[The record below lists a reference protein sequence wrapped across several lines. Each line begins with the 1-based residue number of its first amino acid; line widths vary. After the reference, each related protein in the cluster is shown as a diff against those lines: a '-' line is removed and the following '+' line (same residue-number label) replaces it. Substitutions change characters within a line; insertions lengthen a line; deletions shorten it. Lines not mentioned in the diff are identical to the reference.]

1 MNVTFFL
8 LSLAPACIDY
18 SFGGKDGLFGGDSD
32 TGDGASETMDWPP
45 DSECSVELPSPAEV
59 GVTDTCTY
67 EVGAF
72 NPIAEWTAGPGLY
85 SWSAA
90 AVADLDGDGFPEVI
104 TTFADSLFGFGGFD
118 LMGTSTLYVLN
129 GDGTTRF
136 TVPGLDL
143 GMATSPAV
151 ADVTG
156 DGVPEIF
163 VVVEYANSLLAE
175 GDYTVAMLDTDGN
188 LVWESDH
195 FIGLDFDYATSISIS
210 DMDHDGSAEIVA
222 GRVIL
227 NADGTTRGQGEHGRG
242 SYGIVDVFGLVVSEA
257 THPVIADLDLDGVEE
272 VITGNAFYDPD
283 GNTLWADL
291 TQDDAMIAVANLDDD
306 PEGEFVAVSY
316 NTVRAVDTDGTLM
329 WGPIRIQ
336 SANIMS
342 PPAIGD
348 IDNDGYPEILTAGG
362 NQLLALNHDGTAL
375 WTAKVT
381 DESGATGASIF
392 DFEGDGWAEV
402 VYIDEVEMVAYDGL
416 TGAVKF
422 YNSDHSSNTMMDCP
436 IIADVDADGHAEI
449 LVAHASLGGSALTA
463 FGDRDDSWAPA
474 RKVWNQHAYTI
485 TNIND
490 DLTVPTTAT
499 QNFTTFNSFK
509 SAIDRLPGESLGWEL
524 ESEISD
530 VCEDDCDTGSVWVV
544 AQILNKSEDDQAAGV
559 NVTLY
564 GLNGGDRLPL
574 QTLQT
579 SDVVPSGMSSEA
591 LLFEIDPVLLNDID
605 GFLLMADDDGSG
617 TGFVSECNEDNNDYL
632 FLGPFCQ

>member
-1 MNVTFFL
+1 MIITSL
-8 LSLAPACIDY
+8 LLAAGPACIDY
-18 SFGGKDGLFGGDSD
+18 SFGDKDGIFGGGD
-32 TGDGASETMDWPP
+32 TGNSAEETLNWPP
-45 DSECSVELPSPAEV
+45 DSECVIELPSPSDV
-59 GVTDTCTY
+59 GVTDSCSY

-72 NPIAEWTAGPGLY
+72 NPIAEWTAGTGLY

-90 AVADLDGDGFPEVI
+90 AVADLDGDGVPEVI
-104 TTFADSLFGFGGFD
+104 TTFADSLFGFGGFS
-118 LMGTSTLYVLN
+118 LLGTSTLTVLN
-129 GDGTTRF
+129 GDGSPRY
-136 TVPGLDL
+136 TVPELAL

-163 VVVEYANSLLAE
+163 VVVEYATSLLAV
-175 GDYTVAMLDTDGN
+175 GDYTVAMLDADGT

-195 FIGLDFDYATSISIS
+195 FVGLDFDYATSISVS
-210 DMDHDGSAEIVA
+210 DMDHDGAAEIVA

-227 NADGTTRGQGEHGRG
+227 NADGTTRGVGQYGRG
-242 SYGIVDVFGLVVSEA
+242 SYGVVDVFGVVVSEA
-257 THPVIADLDLDGVEE
+257 THSVIADLDLDGQEE
-272 VITGNAFYDPD
+272 VITGNAFYDVD
-283 GNTLWADL
+283 GNALWADNS
-291 TQDDAMIAVANLDDD
+291 QDDGMIAVANLDDD

-316 NTVRAVDTDGTLM
+316 NTVRAVDTDGTVM
-329 WGPIRIQ
+329 WGPMVIQ

-381 DESGATGASIF
+381 DETGATGASIF

-422 YNSDHSSNTMMDCP
+422 YNADHNSNTMMDCP

-449 LVAHASLGGSALTA
+449 LVAHASLGGHALTA

-474 RKVWNQHAYTI
+474 RKLWNQHPYTI

-490 DLTVPTTAT
+490 DLSVPVTAV

-509 SAIDRLPGESLGWEL
+509 SAIDRMPGEALGWEL
-524 ESEISD
+524 ESEIVD
-530 VCEDDCDTGSVWVV
+530 VCEDDCDAGTVWVV
-544 AQILNKSEDDQAAGV
+544 ARILNKSEEVQPGGV
-559 NVTLY
+559 YVTLY
-564 GLNGGDRLPL
+564 GLDGGDRVPL
-574 QTLQT
+574 STLQNV
-579 SDVVPSGMSSEA
+579 DDIPSGMSSEP
-591 LLFEIDPVLLNDID
+591 LVFEIDSVLLTDLD
-605 GFLLMADDDGSG
+605 GFWLYADDDGSG
-617 TGFVSECNEDNNDYL
+617 TGFVSECDEDNND
-632 FLGPFCQ
+632 FLYVGPFCQ

>member
-1 MNVTFFL
+1 MIVTSAL
-8 LSLAPACIDY
+8 LALAPACIDY
-18 SFGGKDGLFGGDSD
+18 SFGGKDDEGGGDAD
-32 TGDGASETMDWPP
+32 TGFAQETVDWPP
-45 DSECSVELPSPAEV
+45 DSECEVELPSPSDV
-59 GVTDTCTY
+59 GVTDQCSY

-90 AVADLDGDGFPEVI
+90 AVADLDGDGAPEVV
-104 TTFADSLFGFGGFD
+104 TAFADSLFGFGGFD
-118 LMGTSTLYVLN
+118 LMGTATLYVLE

-136 TVPGLDL
+136 SVPELEL

-163 VVVEYANSLLAE
+163 VVVEYENSMLAV
-175 GDYTVAMLDTDGN
+175 GDYTLAMLDATGT

-195 FIGLDFDYATSISIS
+195 FEGLDFDYATSISVS
-210 DMDHDGSAEIVA
+210 DMDHDGSPEIVA
-222 GRVIL
+222 GRVIF
-227 NADGTTRGQGEHGRG
+227 NNDGSVRGHGDHGRG
-242 SYGIVDVFGLVVSEA
+242 SYGVMDVPLLGIVSEA
-257 THPVIADLDLDGVEE
+257 THPVVVDLDLDGTEE

-283 GNTLWADL
+283 GNAIWSDSS
-291 TQDDAMIAVANLDDD
+291 QDDGMIAVANLDDD

-316 NTVRAVDTDGTLM
+316 NTIRAVDTDGTIL
-329 WGPIRIQ
+329 WGPMAIQ

-348 IDNDGYPEILTAGG
+348 IDNDGYPEILSAGG

-375 WTAKVT
+375 WTAKVQ
-381 DESGATGASIF
+381 DETGATGASIF
-392 DFEGDGWAEV
+392 DFEGDGFAEV

-422 YNSDHSSNTMMDCP
+422 YNADHNSNTMMDCP

-474 RKVWNQHAYTI
+474 RKVWNQHPYSI

-490 DLTVPTTAT
+490 DLSVPVTAT
-499 QNFTTFNSFK
+499 PNFTTYNSFK

-524 ESEISD
+524 ESAIVEI
-530 VCEDDCDTGSVWVV
+530 CEDDCDAGTVWVV
-544 AQILNKSEDDQAAGV
+544 AQVLNKSEDAQDAGV
-559 NVTLY
+559 YVTLY
-564 GLNGGDRLPL
+564 GLDGGDRIPL
-574 QTLQT
+574 STLQT
-579 SDVVPSGMSSEA
+579 TDVIPSGMSSEA
-591 LLFEIDPVLLNDID
+591 LLFELDAEVLTDID
-605 GFLLMADDDGSG
+605 GFWLNADDDGSG
-617 TGFVSECNEDNNDYL
+617 TGYVSECDEDNND
-632 FLGPFCQ
+632 FLVTGPFCQ